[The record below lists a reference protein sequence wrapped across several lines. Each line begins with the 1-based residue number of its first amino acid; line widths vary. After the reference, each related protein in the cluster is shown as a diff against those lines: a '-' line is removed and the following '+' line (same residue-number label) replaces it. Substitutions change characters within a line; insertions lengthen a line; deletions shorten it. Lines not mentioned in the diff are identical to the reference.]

1 MRARAVGS
9 SKEEAGHPPRVFP
22 GRPIQTVLYGT
33 VFQNACKVAR
43 LLQMLTEGIGTFAPW
58 RPAGKRDSYWG

>member
-33 VFQNACKVAR
+33 VFQNPCRVAH
-43 LLQMLTEGIGTFAPW
+43 LLQMLTEGIGTELPTSAPQ
-58 RPAGKRDSYWG
+58 